1 MALFQASEEQLAEHK
16 QKLVEEVSPHIG
28 GEDLVAVGMFRRG
41 GFGASYAA
49 SKMGGGL
56 LYAGVNLARKKRAG
70 GLPDKLMLAVTP
82 TTLYAFSWKHK
93 GRNYRVKEE
102 VARWDRTNLRCSRGQ
117 GGNMT
122 TLTIESP
129 SESEKA
135 TLVGAGVQDDPWS
148 QEVIGILTSGAA
160 V

>member
-1 MALFQASEEQLAEHK
+1 MALFQASGEQLAEYK
-16 QKLVEEVSPHIG
+16 QKLVEEVTPHLG
-28 GEDLVAVGMFRRG
+28 GEELVAVGMFRRG

-82 TTLYAFSWKHK
+82 TTLYAFSWKYK
-93 GRNYRVKEE
+93 SRNYKVKEE
-102 VARWDRTNLRCSRGQ
+102 VARWDRSDLECSRGQ

-122 TLTIESP
+122 MLTIASP
-129 SESEKA
+129 TEGEKA
-135 TLVGAGVQDDPWS
+135 TVCGAGIQDDPWS
-148 QEVIGILTSGAA
+148 QEVIGVLTNGAA
-160 V
+160 A

>member
-1 MALFQASEEQLAEHK
+1 MALFQASEKQLADAK
-16 QKLVEEVSPHIG
+16 QKIVDQVTPHIG
-28 GEDLVAVGMFRRG
+28 GEELVAVGMFRRG

-56 LYAGVNLARKKRAG
+56 IYAGVNLARKKRAG

-82 TTLYAFSWKHK
+82 TTLYAFSWKPK
-93 GRNYRVKEE
+93 RSSYQLKEE
-102 VARWDRTNLRCSRGQ
+102 VARWDRATLECSRGQ

-122 TLTIESP
+122 TLTISSP
-129 SESEKA
+129 SEGEKA
-135 TLVGAGVQDDPWS
+135 TLVGAGIQDDPFS
-148 QEVIGILTSGAA
+148 QEVIGALTNGA

>member
-1 MALFQASEEQLAEHK
+1 MALFQASGEQLAEYK
-16 QKLVEEVSPHIG
+16 QKLVEEVTPHIG
-28 GEDLVAVGMFRRG
+28 GEELVAVGMFRRG

-56 LYAGVNLARKKRAG
+56 VYAGVNLARKKRAG

-82 TTLYAFSWKHK
+82 STLYAFTWKYK

-102 VARWDRTNLRCSRGQ
+102 VARWDRANLECSRGQ

-122 TLTIESP
+122 TLTIASP
-129 SESEKA
+129 TEGEKA
-135 TLVGAGVQDDPWS
+135 TVCGAGVQDDPWS
-148 QEVIGILTSGAA
+148 QEVIGVLTNGAA
-160 V
+160 A

>member
-1 MALFQASEEQLAEHK
+1 MALFQASPEQLAEYK
-16 QKLVEEVSPHIG
+16 QKLIEEVSPHIG
-28 GEDLVAVGMFRRG
+28 GEQLEAVGMFRRG
-41 GFGASYAA
+41 GFGASYTA

-82 TTLYAFSWKHK
+82 TTLYAFTWKYK
-93 GRNYRVKEE
+93 GRNYKVKEE
-102 VARWDRTNLRCSRGQ
+102 VARWDRANLQCSSGQ

-129 SESEKA
+129 TEGEKA
-135 TLVGAGVQDDPWS
+135 TLVGAGIQDDPWS
-148 QEVIGILTSGAA
+148 QEVIGALTNAA
-160 V
+160 AA